1 MCFNSQ
7 LKMFVINKLRVF
19 EAKASDAN
27 KLTIFTKRKKSFS
40 VIATVLPFLQIWQYI
55 IIAYHSKSS
64 HRDGKYVMHN

>member
-27 KLTIFTKRKKSFS
+27 KLTIFTKRKKVLFS
-40 VIATVLPFLQIWQYI
+40 HSHCTSIFTNLAIYNYSLPFKKLPPRRKICY
-55 IIAYHSKSS
+55 A
-64 HRDGKYVMHN
+64 